1 MMLKDFT
8 KGLFKENPT
17 FIIMLGLCPTLAVST
32 QFINALGM
40 GAAVIFVLL
49 GSNIVVSLLKNFIPD
64 KVRIPAYIIV
74 IAAFVT
80 IINLLMQAFTPVL
93 AENLGVFLPLVVVNC
108 IIIGRAEAFAS
119 KNGVTA
125 SVLDALGMGIGFTLA
140 LCLIA
145 LVRESIG
152 SGTLTLVPLPIPGL
166 EDGVLEIPGL
176 VNAPAAV
183 LVAPAGALLVIGLL
197 KGLFN
202 ASGSIK
208 KRVLTDL
215 HAFAKLIVRRSRDKA
230 EKEKR
235 A

>member
-1 MMLKDFT
+1 MLKTFT
-8 KGLFKENPT
+8 RGLFKENPT

-32 QFINALGM
+32 QVNYALGM

-64 KVRIPAYIIV
+64 KVRIPAYIVV

-80 IINLLMQAFTPVL
+80 IINLLMRAFTPAL
-93 AENLGVFLPLVVVNC
+93 AESLGVFLPLVVVNC

-119 KNGVTA
+119 KNRVGA
-125 SVLDALGMGIGFTLA
+125 SVLDALGMSLGFTLA

-145 LVRESIG
+145 FIRETLG
-152 SGTLTLVPLPIPGL
+152 SGTITLLPLPVPGL

-176 VNAPAAV
+176 VDAPVAV
-183 LVAPAGALLVIGLL
+183 LAAPAGALLVIGLL

-202 ASGSIK
+202 AAGSIK
-208 KRVLTDL
+208 
-215 HAFAKLIVRRSRDKA
+215 RRMASDWRAVTKFFTRRLRPDSG
-230 EKEKR
+230 KEKTV
-235 A
+235 